1 MTENNVSLNAPFQFS
16 FWYISLWLS
25 SKRQFHDE
33 INIFSGKVTK
43 RFRCIR
49 KSLHNIFKMIRYR
62 EQIPQSETLVRSW
75 LIPFIP
81 DTYTYSLKGNPRQSW
96 ILDSTP
102 RILDPR
108 YWIPDSLSCIPDSKV
123 PDSGSHK
130 QKFSGFWNRDS
141 LIWPGRAT
149 PQVIV
154 AFSAD
159 RVRKWMQVI
168 WQTPTE
174 FSCLCCSYI
183 FISGVFCFSFVF
195 GYGNVCEWSWNKGKI
210 KITWVKKI
218 TTAYTYTVC

>member
-1 MTENNVSLNAPFQFS
+1 MTENNVSLNALFQFS

-49 KSLHNIFKMIRYR
+49 KSLHNIFMMIRHR

-81 DTYTYSLKGNPRQSW
+81 HTYTYPLKGNPRQSW

-159 RVRKWMQVI
+159 RVRNECKWYDRLLRNFHVYVVVIFSSQV
-168 WQTPTE
+168 
-174 FSCLCCSYI
+174 F
-183 FISGVFCFSFVF
+183 FVF
-195 GYGNVCEWSWNKGKI
+195 LLFLGMVMYANEVETKEK
-210 KITWVKKI
+210 
-218 TTAYTYTVC
+218 